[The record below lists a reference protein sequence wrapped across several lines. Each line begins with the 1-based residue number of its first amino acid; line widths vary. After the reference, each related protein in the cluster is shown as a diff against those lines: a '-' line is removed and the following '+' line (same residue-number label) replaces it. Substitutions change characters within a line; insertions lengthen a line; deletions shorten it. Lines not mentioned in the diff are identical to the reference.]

1 MAAAGPAQDSGC
13 LSLLSLSYSRPFVV
27 VGQSTLDGSL
37 LWVQRAG
44 VSAASHVKKQRRPM
58 GRDRR
63 ESQSWRRREEL
74 RRRIEGLVCRAKRSR
89 QSEWG
94 SEGEGEG
101 EGRVAGTC
109 RKTQLQRRPVQ
120 LRPGKARQCK
130 AGRGMGREAC
140 PRSEKAGL
148 T

>member
-1 MAAAGPAQDSGC
+1 MPG
-13 LSLLSLSYSRPFVV
+13 
-27 VGQSTLDGSL
+27 
-37 LWVQRAG
+37 
-44 VSAASHVKKQRRPM
+44 KEKQ
-58 GRDRR
+58 
-63 ESQSWRRREEL
+63 
-74 RRRIEGLVCRAKRSR
+74 R